1 VPGGVTLLGTPVDL
15 AKAVPDSYVIGAETD
30 HLVPW
35 RGAYRTTQLLGGE
48 ATFVLSGGGHIQH
61 LVNPPGHSKKAW
73 YRTGP
78 VPGAEPDTWL
88 AESTVH
94 EGSWWAH
101 WARWVQARSGAVERL
116 PATGDGARGE
126 SLGAAPGR
134 YVREK

>member
-1 VPGGVTLLGTPVDL
+1 MTRR
-15 AKAVPDSYVIGAETD
+15 AA
-30 HLVPW
+30 
-35 RGAYRTTQLLGGE
+35 Q
-48 ATFVLSGGGHIQH
+48 
-61 LVNPPGHSKKAW
+61 
-73 YRTGP
+73 
-78 VPGAEPDTWL
+78 PGADPGTWL

-94 EGSWWAH
+94 EGSWPAH